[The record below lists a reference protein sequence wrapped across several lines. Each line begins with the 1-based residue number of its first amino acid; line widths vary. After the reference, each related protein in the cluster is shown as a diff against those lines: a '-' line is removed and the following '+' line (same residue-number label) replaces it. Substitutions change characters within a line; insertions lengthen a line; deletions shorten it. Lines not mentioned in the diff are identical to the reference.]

1 MRFYAVPTGFFSRK
15 GSGESYCPNNNEI
28 TFKIDFM
35 SVDTT
40 LMQERE
46 TALPGQPTTLS
57 FKAARISFFSTS
69 LFLVLL
75 TLLHFINPKLEPSW
89 HFISEYE
96 IGETGW
102 IMMLAFLALGIS
114 YITLYIALRP
124 QLPRT
129 MMARIAIATLWIS
142 ATGLIIAGL
151 FVTDPLMVAE
161 SARTTSGKIHNLG
174 GTLGLA
180 MPFAA
185 LLTSVAIIKNKTW
198 AGSKRKLL
206 GAAGLALAGFLIAMI
221 SLGAMLSASGGK
233 FGPEVSIGW
242 PNRFEI
248 LAYCIW
254 LLIMAR
260 ETMSIFRRGRSTAYA
275 R

>member
-1 MRFYAVPTGFFSRK
+1 
-15 GSGESYCPNNNEI
+15 
-28 TFKIDFM
+28 M

-57 FKAARISFFSTS
+57 FKAARLSFISTS

-89 HFISEYE
+89 HFISEYG

-102 IMMLAFLALGIS
+102 MMNLAFLALGIS
-114 YITLYIALRP
+114 YISLYIAIRP

-129 MMARIAIATLWIS
+129 LMARIAIATLWIS
-142 ATGLIIAGL
+142 ASGLIIAGI
-151 FVTDPLMVAE
+151 FVTDPLMTAE
-161 SARTTSGKIHNLG
+161 SARTTTGKMHNLG

-185 LLTSVAIIKNKTW
+185 LLTSLAIIKNKIW

-221 SLGAMLSASGGK
+221 SLGVMLSASGGK
-233 FGPEVSIGW
+233 FGPDVSIGW

-248 LAYCIW
+248 LTYCIW
-254 LLIMAR
+254 LLVMAR
-260 ETMSIFRRGRSTAYA
+260 KAMSIFKGARSTSKTT
-275 R
+275 